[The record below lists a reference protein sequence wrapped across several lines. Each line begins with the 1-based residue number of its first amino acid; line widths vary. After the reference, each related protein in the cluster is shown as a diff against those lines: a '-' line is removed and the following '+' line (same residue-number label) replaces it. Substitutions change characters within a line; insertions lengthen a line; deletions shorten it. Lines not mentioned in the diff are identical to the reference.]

1 MSNKKIPLIP
11 PVFHEICNRFQE
23 NTDFFNLFF
32 EKQCFLISNSSEIP
46 LNLHYLTEK
55 RLDTLKFFNNDI
67 EKNIQNLDPRRTM
80 KISIRMG
87 KICGKSTCK
96 TQELIFNQTGSFSLG
111 RKESQCSPSS
121 SEN

>member
-11 PVFHEICNRFQE
+11 SVFHEICNRFQE

-67 EKNIQNLDPRRTM
+67 EKNIQNLDPR
-80 KISIRMG
+80 KPKDHEDQYSYG
-87 KICGKSTCK
+87 KN
-96 TQELIFNQTGSFSLG
+96 L
-111 RKESQCSPSS
+111 R
-121 SEN
+121 

>member
-32 EKQCFLISNSSEIP
+32 AKQCFLISNSSEIP
-46 LNLHYLTEK
+46 LNLHYVTEK

-67 EKNIQNLDPRRTM
+67 EKNIQNLDPR
-80 KISIRMG
+80 KPKDHEDQYSYG
-87 KICGKSTCK
+87 KN
-96 TQELIFNQTGSFSLG
+96 L
-111 RKESQCSPSS
+111 R
-121 SEN
+121 